1 MWLVCVVGCMGA
13 CELGW
18 TRKRGAGQPIPPRHV
33 CTTSLLQQHS
43 SQTDPPHLFIFAY
56 KPAFSSPARISLP
69 TTFLLPSSRPAE
81 DGRKDLEAAVQKLTD
96 EYVKQIEGLIKSK
109 GDELTKV

>member
-1 MWLVCVVGCMGA
+1 
-13 CELGW
+13 
-18 TRKRGAGQPIPPRHV
+18 
-33 CTTSLLQQHS
+33 
-43 SQTDPPHLFIFAY
+43 
-56 KPAFSSPARISLP
+56 
-69 TTFLLPSSRPAE
+69 LLPSSRPAE